1 MTHDL
6 DTLTT
11 ALHARIDDELKVSP
25 CPAPWRPAVGITPTL
40 SDAELI
46 TLAVMSA
53 LLGHT
58 SERRRLRRVGRDFG
72 HLFTAL
78 PSVT

>member
-11 ALHARIDDELKVSP
+11 ALHARIDDELKASP

-40 SDAELI
+40 